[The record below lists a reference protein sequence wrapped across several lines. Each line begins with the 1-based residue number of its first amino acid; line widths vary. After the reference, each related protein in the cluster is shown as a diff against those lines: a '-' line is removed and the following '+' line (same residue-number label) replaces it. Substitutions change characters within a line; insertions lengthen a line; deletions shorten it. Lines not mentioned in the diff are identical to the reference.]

1 MIGLVV
7 LRVSSPVFVGRDAE
21 AAQLWAAFE
30 RARTGSPAA
39 VAVAGE
45 AGVGKTRLVNE
56 LLGRVRAQH
65 AFALTG
71 GCLDVGEGVVAYAP
85 LIEALRS
92 LGGAVDP
99 AELERVL
106 GGARAEL
113 ARLVPELGAPA
124 ETGVQAGPGAGA
136 LVPGRLFELVL
147 GVLHRLAERGPL
159 LLVVEDLHW
168 ADRSTREL
176 LGFLV
181 RNLRAGVALVLT
193 YRSDEL
199 HRRHPLRPFLGE
211 LDRGGRVERLELGRL
226 GRRELGDL
234 LAGILGEPAPAA
246 LVGEI
251 LARSEGNPFFA
262 EELLAARVEGAG
274 GSAELLPEELR
285 DLLLARVEA
294 LPQATQRLLQV
305 AAVAGGQV
313 DHYLLAE
320 VAAQPPER
328 LVELL
333 REAVAHHVL
342 VVEDSSGGY
351 AFRHALVQE
360 AIYDDL
366 LPVQRPPLHTAYARA
381 LAARIEGEPAAAVG
395 ELGRLAYHWYAAHDL
410 GRALLASVQAGQAAE
425 AAFALAEAADHYER
439 ALELWQQAPQA
450 AASSPLDRGALL
462 QRAAQA
468 ASLAGEGP
476 RAVALIAQALA
487 ETDAAADPLQAGAL
501 LERLARYQW
510 FAGDTLAAMTTVEQA
525 VATIPA
531 KPPSAER
538 ARALAAHGQMLMLW
552 SRNGAAQARC
562 EEAVAVAR
570 QVGARAVEGHGLN
583 SLGSSFGNRGHLETG
598 VAHLDQARAIAAEL
612 GDPDDLCRAHHNLG
626 CIYLIAGSHEEA
638 VRAQRECLD
647 LARRF
652 GSMGSYG
659 PVAIAN
665 AAQALLWL
673 GRWEEAER
681 LLDEAFDLDL
691 DPRGMVNPLLSR
703 GLQRL
708 WRGDLDGARTDL
720 TWVLER
726 SKTSLDPQDGVP
738 ARAWLATGAT
748 WQGRP
753 EDARA
758 AVADGLGSLAEVDQ
772 PDLVAEL
779 CLAGLAAEAALAGRA
794 AAHRDGKAHDQTARI
809 AAGLLERARAAAG
822 ADGVAV
828 VGAVRA
834 KLLTVEAEWTRVTGR
849 GDPDHWAETAGAWD
863 ELGCPWPAAYARWRL
878 AEALLEHGATREE
891 AAVPLRRAWAT
902 ARGLG
907 ARPLQAGA
915 ESLARRSRIA
925 LVSDPVAAG
934 ETESA
939 EAQPAVPGQEL
950 GLTPREREVLAL
962 VAEGRTNRQI
972 AEALFITEKTA
983 SVHVSNILAK
993 LGVANRAEAAATVH
1007 RLGLTG

>member
-1 MIGLVV
+1 MIGGVA
-7 LRVSSPVFVGRDAE
+7 LRVSSPVLVGRAAE

-30 RARTGSPAA
+30 RAQAGSPAT
-39 VAVAGE
+39 VVVAGE
-45 AGVGKTRLVNE
+45 AGVGKTRLVTE
-56 LLGRVRAQH
+56 LLARVRAQG
-65 AFALTG
+65 ALALAG

-85 LIEALRS
+85 LVEALRS
-92 LGGAVDP
+92 LGDAVDP

-106 GGARAEL
+106 GGARGEL
-113 ARLVPELGAPA
+113 ARLVPELAAPVEA
-124 ETGVQAGPGAGA
+124 GVQAAPGAGA
-136 LVPGRLFELVL
+136 LVPGRLFELLL

-168 ADRSTREL
+168 ADQSTRDL

-181 RNLRAGVALVLT
+181 RNLRAGVALLLT

-211 LDRGGRVERLELGRL
+211 LDRSGRTERLELGRL
-226 GRRELGDL
+226 GRRELGEL

-246 LVGEI
+246 LAGEI

-262 EELLAARVEGAG
+262 EELMAARVAG
-274 GSAELLPEELR
+274 VEGSAELPEALR

-305 AAVAGGQV
+305 AAVAGRRV
-313 DHYLLAE
+313 DHHLLAE
-320 VAAQPPER
+320 VAAQPPEH

-333 REAVAHHVL
+333 REAVTHHVL
-342 VVEDSSGGY
+342 VVEGGRGAY

-366 LPVQRPPLHTAYARA
+366 LPVQRPPLHAAYAYA
-381 LAARIEGEPAAAVG
+381 LAARIEGQGGAGAA

-425 AAFALAEAADHYER
+425 AAYALAEAAGHYER
-439 ALELWQQAPQA
+439 ALKLWEQAPQA
-450 AASSPLDRGALL
+450 AASSPPDRGALL

-468 ASLAGEGP
+468 ASLAGEGA
-476 RAVALIAQALA
+476 RAVALINQALT
-487 ETDAAADPLQAGAL
+487 ETDAAAEPLRAGAL

-510 FAGDTLAAMTTVEQA
+510 VAGDTVAAMATVERA

-531 KPPSAER
+531 EPPSAER

-552 SRNGAAQARC
+552 SRNRAAQARC
-562 EEAVAVAR
+562 EEAAAVAR
-570 QVGARAVEGHGLN
+570 RVGAHAVEGHALN
-583 SLGSSFGNRGHLETG
+583 SLGASLGKCGQLEAG
-598 VAHLDQARAIAAEL
+598 VANLEQARAIAAEL
-612 GDPDDLCRAHHNLG
+612 GDPDDLCRAYHNLG
-626 CIYLIAGSHEEA
+626 CTYLVNGRYQEA
-638 VRAQRECLD
+638 VRAELECLD

-659 PVAIAN
+659 AVVIAV

-681 LLDEAFDLDL
+681 LLDKALDLDL

-703 GLQRL
+703 GMQRL
-708 WRGDLDGARTDL
+708 WRGDLEGARADL
-720 TWVLER
+720 TWILER
-726 SKTSLDPQDGVP
+726 SKTSLDPQDSVP
-738 ARAWLATGAT
+738 ARAWLATVAT
-748 WQGRP
+748 WEGRL

-758 AVADGLGSLAEVDQ
+758 AVAGGLVSLAEVDEA
-772 PDLVAEL
+772 DLMAEL
-779 CLAGLAAEAALAGRA
+779 CLAGLAAEAAIAGRA
-794 AAHRDGKAHDQTARI
+794 AARRDETAHDQASRI
-809 AAGLLERARAAAG
+809 AVGLLERARAAAG
-822 ADGVAV
+822 AAGVAV
-828 VGAVRA
+828 IGAVRA
-834 KLLTVEAEWTRVTGR
+834 RLLTVEAEWTRVAGR
-849 GDPDHWAETAGAWD
+849 GDPDRWAQAAGGWD

-878 AEALLEHGATREE
+878 AEALLERGATREE

-907 ARPLQAGA
+907 ARPLLA
-915 ESLARRSRIA
+915 EVELLARRARIA
-925 LVSDPVAAG
+925 LAPDPVAAG
-934 ETESA
+934 PAGSA
-939 EAQPAVPGQEL
+939 VAQPAAPGDEL

-972 AEALFITEKTA
+972 AEALFISDKTA